1 MRRLLVFTENYA
13 RGGGNR
19 YMIDLVNALANG
31 FDGVIIASKRNG
43 IYEEDTARL
52 RKNAARR
59 TVYFLTRAMATNALG
74 RIPGPIR
81 MALLLPLYLA
91 EPLLFFGNVL
101 MFILLLRAIRPAVV
115 VCCNGGYPA
124 ARGALAMAVA
134 CRATKT
140 PAVMSIV
147 STPMHRR
154 VFSGFYERLMDS
166 LVWRSL
172 CGVIVNAR
180 AIEGALVRWRG
191 MPAAFARVVHNGM
204 EDKTEAGPGQ
214 RRGAGL
220 TVGCVIRAD
229 KAKGVLHMLDAFMGL
244 ARKYNDLRF
253 VIAGEG
259 DASAEMRRR
268 LDGSNVSDRI
278 EMTGYFSGDVHGLVS
293 GFDIYVF
300 PSLHEGFPYGILE
313 AMRAGCAIVSTAVGG
328 IPEALRDGVDG
339 ILIEPASAK
348 AIEIAVDRLIKDR
361 RLAERLSMSARLR
374 FKSDYTL
381 AAMEARVRKA
391 FDELVPREGRG

>member
-1 MRRLLVFTENYA
+1 MKRLLVFTENYA

-19 YMIDLVNALANG
+19 YMIDLVNALANE
-31 FDGVIIASKRNG
+31 FDGVIIASNRDG
-43 IYEEDTARL
+43 IYEEDAARL
-52 RKNAARR
+52 RKNALRR
-59 TVYFLTRAMATNALG
+59 TVYFLTRAMASNALG

-81 MALLLPLYLA
+81 MALMLLLYLA

-101 MFILLLRAIRPAVV
+101 MFILLLRAIRPVAV

-134 CRATKT
+134 CGATKT

-147 STPMHRR
+147 STPMPRR
-154 VFSGFYERLMDS
+154 VFPGFYERLMDS

-204 EDKTEAGPGQ
+204 EDKAAAGPGQ
-214 RRGAGL
+214 RRAEGL

-229 KAKGVLHMLDAFMGL
+229 RAKGVLHMLDAFMGL

-259 DASAEMRRR
+259 DASAEMRSR
-268 LDGSNVSDRI
+268 LDASDVSGRI

-300 PSLHEGFPYGILE
+300 PSLHEGFPYGVLE

-339 ILIEPASAK
+339 LLIEPASAK
-348 AIEIAVDRLIKDR
+348 AMEIAVERLIKDR
-361 RLAERLSMSARLR
+361 RLAERLSMSARSR
-374 FKSDYTL
+374 FKTDYTL
-381 AAMEARVRKA
+381 AAMEARARKA
-391 FDELVPREGRG
+391 FDELIPKEGRG

>member
-19 YMIDLVNALANG
+19 YMIDLVNALANE
-31 FDGVIIASKRNG
+31 FDGVIIASNRNG
-43 IYEEDTARL
+43 IYEEDAARL
-52 RKNAARR
+52 RKNAPRR
-59 TVYFLTRAMATNALG
+59 AVYFLTRAMASNALG
-74 RIPGPIR
+74 RIPVPIR
-81 MALLLPLYLA
+81 TALMLLLYFA

-101 MFILLLRAIRPAVV
+101 MFIMLLRAIRPAAV

-124 ARGALAMAVA
+124 ARAALAMAVA
-134 CRATKT
+134 CGATKT

-147 STPMHRR
+147 STPMPRR
-154 VFSGFYERLMDS
+154 VFSGFYERLIDS

-180 AIEGALVRWRG
+180 AIESALVRWRG
-191 MPAAFARVVHNGM
+191 MPAAFARVVYNGM
-204 EDKTEAGPGQ
+204 EDKTMAGPGA
-214 RRGAGL
+214 RSGAGL

-229 KAKGVLHMLDAFMGL
+229 RAKGVLHMLDAFMGL
-244 ARKYNDLRF
+244 ARKYNDVRF

-259 DASAEMRRR
+259 DASAEMRCR
-268 LDGSNVSDRI
+268 LDGSDVSDRI

-339 ILIEPASAK
+339 LLIEPASAK
-348 AIEIAVDRLIKDR
+348 AIEIAVERLIEDR
-361 RLAERLSMSARLR
+361 RLAERLSMSARSR

-381 AAMEARVRKA
+381 AAMEARVRKT
-391 FDELVPREGRG
+391 FDELIPNEGRG